1 MCLLLEAKFP
11 LTKTHTSCKCL
22 YTEGIYSRLVVYS
35 ISFETCTKIP
45 SYTNNTQICVP
56 GGYLFWIGHS
66 TAFWNA
72 TFKRKKKISSWLQDK
87 QSATVYTRRGI
98 YSRLVTV
105 QVLNLLTARY
115 IQLCK
120 CLHRGEVFT
129 LVIAV
134 SSVPE
139 HKILIE
145 ELFLSTYL
153 LTAGCARCID
163 SLQR

>member
-1 MCLLLEAKFP
+1 MYLLLEAKFP

-22 YTEGIYSRLVVYS
+22 YTEDTYPRLVVYS
-35 ISFETCTKIP
+35 ISFETQVLKAKTKIS

-66 TAFWNA
+66 T
-72 TFKRKKKISSWLQDK
+72 TFEMQLSKERKKIPSWLQDK

-120 CLHRGEVFT
+120 YLHRGEVFT

-139 HKILIE
+139 HTLLIE
-145 ELFLSTYL
+145 EHFVE
-153 LTAGCARCID
+153 
-163 SLQR
+163 